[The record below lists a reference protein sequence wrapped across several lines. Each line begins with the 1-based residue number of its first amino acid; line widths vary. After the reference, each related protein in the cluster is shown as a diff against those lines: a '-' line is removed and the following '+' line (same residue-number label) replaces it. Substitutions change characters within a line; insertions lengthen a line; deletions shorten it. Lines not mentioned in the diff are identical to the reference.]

1 MAYHQRLLPA
11 YTQLKVRQPGQGG
24 DADREVRDLRAELL
38 RAEAAHIA
46 KVKGVP
52 EAPEDAPVETTI
64 TNAKRLLENGRQDDE
79 ETEESP
85 ETKRRRVLEATRDID
100 ADSDGHS
107 DGSSTDERFAL
118 HDLIVRATTVVRN

>member
-1 MAYHQRLLPA
+1 M
-11 YTQLKVRQPGQGG
+11 
-24 DADREVRDLRAELL
+24 
-38 RAEAAHIA
+38 
-46 KVKGVP
+46 
-52 EAPEDAPVETTI
+52 ETTI

-100 ADSDGHS
+100 ADSDGDS